1 MQVIRLLKILCSRSK
16 ATAYGLSPA
25 GVNRNVQSLTIVSGK
40 VRSEVEGPMTLLRPV
55 PRLFY
60 TQQILYKPRSLN
72 VFDAHISVLSYN
84 NLG

>member
-1 MQVIRLLKILCSRSK
+1 MCGRSK
-16 ATAYGLSPA
+16 ATAYELSPA
-25 GVNRNVQSLTIVSGK
+25 GVNRNVQSLTIIRGK
-40 VRSEVEGPMTLLRPV
+40 VRSEVEGADVAPSTPCALCPEL
-55 PRLFY
+55 RLFY